1 MLRQIIKRREKSTN
15 VKSKKEL
22 LTLELAEIEEI
33 AQRLFNRIDERINT
47 LKSVSAEVDEKI
59 SAFESLLQKVKEIN
73 LPPELSTDTRR
84 KTVIALSKKGL
95 KIDEIASIFDMP
107 RGEVELMLEL
117 HHK

>member
-1 MLRQIIKRREKSTN
+1 MLRKLIGKREKT
-15 VKSKKEL
+15 KKAKDKKDL

-33 AQRLFNRIDERINT
+33 AQRLFNRIDERISV

-59 SAFESLLQKVKEIN
+59 SALESLLQKVKELN
-73 LPPELSTDTRR
+73 VPPELSTDTRR

-95 KIDEIASIFDMP
+95 KIDEIARIFDMP